1 MRALA
6 LSPNTMGDRYK
17 QAIGHLF
24 ETRPFAIDSS
34 RLRQPEETMFFDIP
48 AYFVQVSY
56 HTALDSI
63 ARWEA

>member
-17 QAIGHLF
+17 QAIGHVL

-34 RLRQPEETMFFDIP
+34 RLRQPEETMLFDIH
-48 AYFVQVSY
+48 AYFAQVSC
-56 HTALDSI
+56 HTALYSI